1 MGQPSRL
8 DEQLNSSPIA
18 FEFKEHYKKVM
29 NIDRLIAAA
38 AFVAVLAVSPA
49 LAQTRPSGPAATP
62 QTGAA
67 VPESKIALIYSDA
80 FLDPKTGI
88 ARFNTVLTTLNRE
101 FQPRQTELQQL
112 QQKIQ
117 QLKDEVEKTK
127 SVAEPRALQTK
138 VDQLEQWNK
147 DLQRKGEDAQA
158 AYTKRRGE
166 IFAPLEEDI
175 KKGLEAF
182 AKQRGINVIIDGSQ
196 VPVVYAADSIDVT
209 RPFINDFNSK
219 NPATASI
226 TPPK

>member
-1 MGQPSRL
+1 MKI
-8 DEQLNSSPIA
+8 E
-18 FEFKEHYKKVM
+18 
-29 NIDRLIAAA
+29 RLIAAV
-38 AFVAVLAVSPA
+38 AFVAALAVSPA
-49 LAQTRPSGPAATP
+49 LAQTRPAAATP

-67 VPESKIALIYSDA
+67 LPESKIALIYSDA

-88 ARFNTVLTTLNRE
+88 ARFNTALSTLNRE

-117 QLKDEVEKTK
+117 QLNDEVEKTK
-127 SVAEPRALQTK
+127 GVAEPRALQTK

-147 DLQRKGEDAQA
+147 DLKRKGEDAQS

-166 IFAPLEEDI
+166 IFAPLEDDI
-175 KKGLEAF
+175 KKNLEAF

-209 RPFINDFNSK
+209 RAFINDFNSK

>member
-1 MGQPSRL
+1 M
-8 DEQLNSSPIA
+8 
-18 FEFKEHYKKVM
+18 K
-29 NIDRLIAAA
+29 IDRLIAAA
-38 AFVAVLAVSPA
+38 AFVAALAVSPA
-49 LAQTRPSGPAATP
+49 LAQTRPAGSAAAP

-67 VPESKIALIYSDA
+67 LPESKIALIYSDA

-88 ARFNTVLTTLNRE
+88 ARFTTVLSNLNRE

-112 QQKIQ
+112 SQKAQ
-117 QLKDEVEKTK
+117 ALKDEIDKTK

-147 DLQRKGEDAQA
+147 ELQRRSEDAQA

-166 IFAPLEEDI
+166 IFAPLELDI
-175 KKGLEAF
+175 KNGLEAF

-196 VPVVYAADSIDVT
+196 VPVVYAADSLDVT
-209 RPFINDFNSK
+209 RAFINDFNSK

>member
-1 MGQPSRL
+1 M
-8 DEQLNSSPIA
+8 
-18 FEFKEHYKKVM
+18 K
-29 NIDRLIAAA
+29 IDRVIIAIG
-38 AFVAVLAVSPA
+38 FVATLAISPA
-49 LAQTRPSGPAATP
+49 WAQTRPAASPAAP
-62 QTGAA
+62 QTGGAL
-67 VPESKIALIYSDA
+67 PDSKMALIYSDA

-88 ARFNTVLTTLNRE
+88 ARFNTVLTNLNRE

-112 QQKIQ
+112 SQKIQ
-117 QLKDEVEKTK
+117 QLKDEIEKTK

-147 DLQRKGEDAQA
+147 ELQRKGEDAQA

-209 RPFINDFNSK
+209 RAFITDFNSK
-219 NPATASI
+219 NPATASVA
-226 TPPK
+226 PAPK